1 MDPRQQARVDLAA
14 ILRWSARLGLNEGV
28 DNHFSVLVPGT
39 EDRGEGWW
47 RWARQS
53 WLWDDYLRSVFFPR

>member
-14 ILRWSARLGLNEGV
+14 ILRWSPRLGLNEGV

-39 EDRGEGWW
+39 EDRFIINPH
-47 RWARQS
+47 R
-53 WLWDDYLRSVFFPR
+53 LR